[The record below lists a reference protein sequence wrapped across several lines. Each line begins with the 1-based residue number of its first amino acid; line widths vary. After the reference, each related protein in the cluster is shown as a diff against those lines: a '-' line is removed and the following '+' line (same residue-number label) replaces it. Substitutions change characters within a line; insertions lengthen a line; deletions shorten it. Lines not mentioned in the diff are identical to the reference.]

1 MFRSNSMRSLAF
13 VALILAFGI
22 CCANTQDQAKQSKD
36 KHVIVVSIDGCRPDF
51 YLSKDFETPIL
62 KKLATEGSHAKG
74 VTGVF
79 PSVTYPSHSTIA
91 TGVFPDKHM
100 VLSNT
105 LSEEIHGDEREKL
118 RKMLGMPKKDSIWY
132 WKADYLKAKPIWEI
146 VRENGMT
153 SAVVYWPVS
162 IGAKCDYLIPEVFTS
177 KPDLTFKLLL
187 EHCSKKVINGKEIPI
202 IAEISEALGK
212 QGINLDPAKM
222 DGEEHPDKVDEF
234 ITAAACY
241 IISTY
246 KPNLTMIHLIQAD
259 MAQHATGTQSERTR
273 AAVKNLDALIGKIW
287 RTVEDAGLKST
298 TTLIVTGDHGFM
310 DCTKRLNLKTELKP
324 IADKVV
330 LMKTGAFYGV
340 YLKKGVDGDEIMRF
354 LKDLQ
359 KKKPLFEII
368 PKDEMKKLRSNPDCF
383 CGISAGE
390 NVALDSDKKGD
401 HGYLPSMKQMKT
413 GFIIYGAAAAPG
425 QSVDNVNLVDIAPTV
440 CKILGIKF
448 SGFDGVSVDK
458 LLKND

>member
-1 MFRSNSMRSLAF
+1 MRLLTVVVTLA
-13 VALILAFGI
+13 VCLSGAA
-22 CCANTQDQAKQSKD
+22 AQDQSKQGKD
-36 KHVIVVSIDGCRPDF
+36 RHVIIVSIDGCRPDF
-51 YLSKDFETPIL
+51 YLSKDFQTPTL
-62 KKLATEGSHAKG
+62 KKMAADGAHANA

-91 TGVFPDKHM
+91 TGVYPDKHM

-105 LSEEIHGDEREKL
+105 LTKEINGDERENL
-118 RKMLGMPKKDSIWY
+118 RKMLGMPEKDAIWY
-132 WKADYLKAKPIWEI
+132 WKADYLKAKPMWEI
-146 VRENGMT
+146 VRENGLT

-187 EHCSKKVINGKEIPI
+187 EHCSRKAVNGNEIPI
-202 IAEISEALGK
+202 IAEIKDALDK
-212 QGINLDPAKM
+212 QGVNLDPAKM
-222 DGEEHPDKVDEF
+222 DGEENPGAVDQF

-241 IISTY
+241 LISTY
-246 KPNLTMIHLIQAD
+246 KPNLTMVHLIQAD
-259 MAQHATGTQSERTR
+259 MAQHATGTQSERTLT
-273 AAVKNLDALIGKIW
+273 AVKNLDGLVSIIW
-287 RTVEDAGLKST
+287 GTVEAAGIKST

-310 DCTKRLNLKTELKP
+310 DCTQTLHLKAELKP
-324 IADKVV
+324 IADKIT

-340 YLKKGVDGDEIMRF
+340 YLKEGTKGDEIMSF
-354 LKDLQ
+354 LKEVQ
-359 KKKPLFEII
+359 KKKPLFEIV
-368 PKDEMKKLRSNPDCF
+368 PKEDMKKMHSNPDCF

-440 CKILGIKF
+440 CKILGVKF
-448 SGFDGVSVDK
+448 SGFDGVSADK